1 MGLGTRC
8 YVKNFEGFLARPTRK
23 LSVCDDDLLLG
34 YTMLIDKFNHSKQI
48 LINEF
53 LLSSEVLKV
62 EDFSDGRQE
71 KTRYSRKNL
80 SPLLPSTSMTS
91 VVEYQYW
98 IYKSDQV

>member
-53 LLSSEVLKV
+53 LLSSEAF
-62 EDFSDGRQE
+62 EDFSDGRHEKIIIQE
-71 KTRYSRKNL
+71 KN
-80 SPLLPSTSMTS
+80 
-91 VVEYQYW
+91 
-98 IYKSDQV
+98 